1 MDERPTL
8 PASPHAKSI
17 ATFVL
22 LTAVAWLGLSLL
34 DAGPANAQRAWVKG
48 EVRLNIR
55 TGPGTQFR
63 IVGLVKTGD
72 EVRIQERGETWTK
85 VRLTADNKEGWI
97 PAGYLEAEPPPAI
110 RLAEVEAE
118 VARLRQELDSTTG
131 DAGRLRES
139 NSTLA
144 SRDAEQRAE
153 IDRLTQE
160 NIEMRAGARVPEL
173 ITGATILAMGMI
185 VGALLH
191 RSSGRR
197 PSSRI
202 RL

>member
-1 MDERPTL
+1 MDETPTVS
-8 PASPHAKSI
+8 ASAHAKSI
-17 ATFVL
+17 ATLAL
-22 LTAVAWLGLSLL
+22 LAAAVWLGLSLL
-34 DAGPANAQRAWVKG
+34 AVAPAGAQRAWVRG

-63 IVGLVKTGD
+63 IVGVVKTGD

-85 VRLTADNKEGWI
+85 VRLTTDNKEGWI

-110 RLAEVEAE
+110 RLAEAEAE
-118 VARLRQELDSTTG
+118 VARLRSELDSTSG

-144 SRDAEQRAE
+144 ARDAEQRAE